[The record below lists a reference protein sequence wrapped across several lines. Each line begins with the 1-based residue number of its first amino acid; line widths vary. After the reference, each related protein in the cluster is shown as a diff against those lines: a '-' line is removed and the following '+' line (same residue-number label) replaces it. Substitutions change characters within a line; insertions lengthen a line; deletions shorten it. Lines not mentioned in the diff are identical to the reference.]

1 MFTQGKGCFVSLGR
15 QGEGRTLPG
24 FAFPQLLS
32 DQNNP
37 YTKVAYLGVTYSDL
51 FQWLTVS
58 IVILLPTGICVHMSF

>member
-24 FAFPQLLS
+24 FAFSQLLS

-37 YTKVAYLGVTYSDL
+37 YTKVAYLGVAILTPYSVIK
-51 FQWLTVS
+51 FQKDNWN
-58 IVILLPTGICVHMSF
+58 P